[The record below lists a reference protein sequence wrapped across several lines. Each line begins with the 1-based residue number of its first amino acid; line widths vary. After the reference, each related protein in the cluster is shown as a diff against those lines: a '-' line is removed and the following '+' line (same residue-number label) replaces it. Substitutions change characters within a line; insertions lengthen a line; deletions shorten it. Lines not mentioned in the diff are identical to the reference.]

1 MRVFKLKRLRK
12 KGVHW
17 FDYGFEFVIIFASLF
32 FTFELDDYS
41 EFLNSREKE
50 KVYLRS
56 LHDDFNKD
64 IEQLN
69 RRIHE
74 YDTKLSELK
83 TLKGMLL
90 DFEKNIDSIKLIYN
104 THLDYTF
111 LYNPINSTF
120 ESLKSSGDLK
130 LIDDQNFKVL
140 LSELD
145 KSHISVVSAGLILKD
160 FREGTDWNNLLIST
174 IDQESFK
181 RFSPDPFFAV
191 KLRNLIIIYIK
202 HAETYF
208 FFLQGTLQK
217 TLEAKEVLMEEIDK
231 RKIEH
236 RDQPN
241 LLTADTVLIEIPD
254 RNDW

>member
-1 MRVFKLKRLRK
+1 LISNPSKAMRVLKLRRLRK
-12 KGVHW
+12 SEFHW
-17 FDYGFEFVIIFASLF
+17 FDYAFEFVIIFASLLL
-32 FTFELDDYS
+32 TFELDDYS

-69 RRIHE
+69 RRIIE

-83 TLKGMLL
+83 KLKGMLL
-90 DFEKNIDSIKLIYN
+90 DFEKNADSIKRIFT

-130 LIDDQNFKVL
+130 LIDNQNFKVL

-145 KSHISVVSAGLILKD
+145 KSHISVVSAGLVLQD

-174 IDQESFK
+174 IDQKTFK
-181 RFSPDPFFAV
+181 IFSPDKHFAV
-191 KLRNLIIIYIK
+191 KLRNLILIYIK

-217 TLEAKEVLMEEIDK
+217 TLEAKDVLMGEITK
-231 RKIEH
+231 RKIEMK
-236 RDQPN
+236 
-241 LLTADTVLIEIPD
+241 A
-254 RNDW
+254 